1 MTIKELILKEKQY
14 LQILDLE
21 FLLSFIIKKS
31 RNFIFLNPNFIL
43 NKNEI
48 LEFEKIVKKRK
59 EWFSVAVLIWEK
71 DFFWRTFF
79 VNENVLIPRPDTEI
93 LINEVLNIFKNW
105 NLENKNEIKILDIW
119 TWSGIIPITLNLE
132 LKKIDKKLEI
142 IWTDISKK
150 ALEIAQ
156 KNSDKFWLKIK
167 FLESDLLNSFEKK
180 EIFFDI
186 ITANLPYIEN
196 NYFDKSI
203 SKEPDLALFSWE
215 DWLNHYKQLFE
226 ELKNWKI
233 NFKFLFMEMADFQTE
248 KIAKLFSYFWKTSI
262 FKDLSWKKRIVKVE
276 NNLI

>member
-167 FLESDLLNSFEKK
+167 FLESNLLNSFEKK

>member
-48 LEFEKIVKKRK
+48 LGFEKIVKKRK